1 MAFNLWM
8 SHLLISVF
16 FVAGFITYYEWHVK
30 WAIKTARPTTVNEWL
45 RRFSVIGVTVL
56 LCLWLQY
63 ITGAKAVSVLLFLN
77 LQLIVITYPLLNDR
91 LTDFEFWLQGA
102 IGGTFWFINHL
113 FDLKLFIGVAL
124 ILVVMGTVLRLFR
137 NQIRYSWTFHM
148 IYAVVLS
155 VSYWASYVGIDNWQ
169 RFGYIAMFM
178 AMSIYSC
185 IYSNA
190 THKRAL
196 ERAKLTHE
204 VNFDALTG
212 AKSYTN
218 FLSESVVIFNQ
229 IRDDQQPLT
238 FAELDIDNFKG
249 INDRYSHLAGNG
261 ALVAVTNLLK
271 TTLADYDQ
279 PWQLYRT
286 GGEEF
291 VMLFPNGNAQKTVSI
306 VRACWQALRQ
316 MNYHYHDQFI
326 KITASFGVTAVQ
338 PEDVVL
344 ADSYGRADDS
354 LYISKQHGRDCITVD
369 GETLDANPLSTVVVT
384 HTYFTQPVIQI
395 ADQQPIC
402 QELLMRT
409 FEHGRWVVPRSFD
422 LGVTTQVSMMRQLL
436 AQLSVKVIAINVTR
450 AQFVDPH
457 HVNQLQRFV
466 ATTPELRRLTLE
478 LSEAPTVA
486 ELKQVYAQYHDAG
499 ILIMLDSDLILQQR
513 ELLAESLAYIDGVK
527 VDVHQLSTVDQ
538 KSIQQWQQYL
548 EAHHKRLILKNIE
561 MLADF
566 ELAQTLNVRYGQGYF
581 FGRPVM
587 PRMI

>member
-30 WAIKTARPTTVNEWL
+30 WAIQTPRPTTVGEWL

-77 LQLIVITYPLLNDR
+77 LQLFVIAYPLLNDR

-102 IGGTFWFINHL
+102 IGGSFWFINHT
-113 FDLKLFIGVAL
+113 FDLELFIGVAL
-124 ILVVMGTVLRLFR
+124 VLIIMGTVLRLFR

-155 VSYWASYVGIDNWQ
+155 VAYWTSYVGIDNWQ

-178 AMSIYSC
+178 AMSVYSC
-185 IYSNA
+185 AYSNA

-218 FLSESVVIFNQ
+218 FLSESVAIFNQ

-271 TTLADYDQ
+271 TTLSHYVQ

-291 VMLFPNGNAQKTVSI
+291 VILFPNGDAQETVPV

-316 MNYHYHDQFI
+316 MDYHYHDQFI
-326 KITASFGVTAVQ
+326 KITASFGVTTVRQA
-338 PEDVVL
+338 DVVL

-354 LYISKQHGRDCITVD
+354 LYISKQHGRDCVTVD
-369 GETLDANPLSTVVVT
+369 GETLDVNPLSTVVVT

-395 ADQQPIC
+395 ADEQPIC

-409 FEHGRWVVPRSFD
+409 FDHGRWVVPESFD

-457 HVNQLQRFV
+457 HIKQLQRFV
-466 ATTPELRRLTLE
+466 AATPELRRLTLE
-478 LSEAPTVA
+478 LSETPTMA
-486 ELKQVYAQYHDAG
+486 ELKQIYPQYQNAG
-499 ILIMLDSDLILQQR
+499 ILVMLDSDSILQQR
-513 ELLAESLAYIDGVK
+513 KLLAEGLAYIDGIK
-527 VDVHQLSTVDQ
+527 VDVQALSVADQ
-538 KSIQQWQQYL
+538 QSIQQWQQHL
-548 EAHHKRLILKNIE
+548 EDHHKRLILKNIE
-561 MLADF
+561 TLADY
-566 ELAQTLNVRYGQGYF
+566 ELAQMLNVRYGQGYF